1 MTMNKRANIAYLI
14 SLYCKMTSKLAQ
26 EGGWNGKNLETVIC
40 CVNAPAG
47 PERSIPMDGKRFLAL
62 LTLLIGTHACA
73 QPKDDFATAMLA
85 ADRHAPLASVQKV
98 EAILTT
104 QGGHVASVSSTGSIV
119 QARFPAGEWVYAVL
133 EHADSGA
140 PLQAI
145 VLFCHTISQGAT
157 ALCQSIAQRY
167 NADK

>member
-1 MTMNKRANIAYLI
+1 MY
-14 SLYCKMTSKLAQ
+14 
-26 EGGWNGKNLETVIC
+26 GKTIL
-40 CVNAPAG
+40 P
-47 PERSIPMDGKRFLAL
+47 L
-62 LTLLIGTHACA
+62 LMLLIGTHVWA

-85 ADRHAPLASVQKV
+85 ADRHTPLTSVQKV

-133 EHADSGA
+133 EHADPGA

-145 VLFCHTISQGAT
+145 VLFCHTTSQGAT
-157 ALCQSIAQRY
+157 AMCQTIAQRY